1 MRHQVKGSPQPISCV
16 TMFTPEGLIVSEDE
30 QHLRGRALQ
39 LGETFGGESAEQAI
53 VEIMRALKLEGAI
66 NLEFERDDAMSIGEE
81 LRPFLRDQSQ
91 EAKED
96 LLLYHLLVWKS
107 AGNNVWT
114 LKRDPVAR
122 EAVPYL
128 PALLEASALGMSAE
142 ISTSGE
148 YLQPQERG
156 VSKEVRKSIDDH
168 ENWQEVTVL
177 EFLNAS
183 LPADKIQRLQGSSS
197 QPVVPVKTTK
207 DRKLSWRCAQ
217 DSDNHGGETVFKTDS
232 ADLYV
237 RTCSDIRILYEN
249 RPERAHGMVL
259 GEFLSQYRLLKPS
272 DHGFE
277 RARNGIDEDT
287 QVGPDSDQLIAGTPN
302 TAAPETMMLRNG
314 KIMKRRLNGL
324 AVPNQLYSGSS
335 SKHGNQMMWTPW
347 RLLEEVTGVQE
358 EEETEVQKRVRLE
371 VFPLSVFP
379 QAGGDSD
386 ESDLEFE

>member
-1 MRHQVKGSPQPISCV
+1 
-16 TMFTPEGLIVSEDE
+16 
-30 QHLRGRALQ
+30 
-39 LGETFGGESAEQAI
+39 
-53 VEIMRALKLEGAI
+53 MRALKLEGAI

-81 LRPFLRDQSQ
+81 LRPFLHDQSQ

-122 EAVPYL
+122 KAVPYL

-142 ISTSGE
+142 ISTGGE

-168 ENWQEVTVL
+168 ENWQEITVL
-177 EFLNAS
+177 EFVNSS
-183 LPADKIQRLQGSSS
+183 LPADKIHRLQGSSS

-217 DSDNHGGETVFKTDS
+217 DSDNHNGETVFETNS

-249 RPERAHGMVL
+249 RPGRVHGMVL

-277 RARNGIDEDT
+277 RARSGIDEDT
-287 QVGPDSDQLIAGTPN
+287 QVGPDSDQLVAGVPN
-302 TAAPETMMLRNG
+302 IAAPETIMLRNG
-314 KIMKRRLNGL
+314 KIMKRRHNGV
-324 AVPNQLYSGSS
+324 AVPNLLYSGSC

-347 RLLEEVTGVQE
+347 RILEEVTGVQE
-358 EEETEVQKRVRLE
+358 EEETEDQKRVRLQ
-371 VFPLSVFP
+371 VFPFSIFP